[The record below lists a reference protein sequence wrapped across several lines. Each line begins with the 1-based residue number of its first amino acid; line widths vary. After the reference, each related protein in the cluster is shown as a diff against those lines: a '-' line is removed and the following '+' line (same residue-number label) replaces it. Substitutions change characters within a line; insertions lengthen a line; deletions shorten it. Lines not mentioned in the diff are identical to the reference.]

1 MKQTKLEENIE
12 VRVARVLLEEEML
25 EFGKRFGYSKSYISL
40 IESGDRKVPAKVKE
54 FCKETISKLLTPQV
68 EMGEKFSWERPIEE
82 ELLSFVEYMIRI
94 WRNTVSSNEN
104 YTERRGLAK
113 LFDNNSI
120 SRARIEG
127 MICAYETVSK
137 QISKEVSL
145 RQQPNKGDKE

>member
-1 MKQTKLEENIE
+1 MKQDKLKEILEKLFSLHQDHLSE
-12 VRVARVLLEEEML
+12 TGSWVGDGFWLDKRVQKLL
-25 EFGKRFGYSKSYISL
+25 
-40 IESGDRKVPAKVKE
+40 
-54 FCKETISKLLTPQV
+54 KLLTPQV

-82 ELLSFVEYMIRI
+82 ELLSFVEHMIRI
-94 WRNTVSSNEN
+94 WRNIVSSNEN

-113 LFDNNSI
+113 LFDNNSV

-145 RQQPNKGDKE
+145 RQRPNKGDTK